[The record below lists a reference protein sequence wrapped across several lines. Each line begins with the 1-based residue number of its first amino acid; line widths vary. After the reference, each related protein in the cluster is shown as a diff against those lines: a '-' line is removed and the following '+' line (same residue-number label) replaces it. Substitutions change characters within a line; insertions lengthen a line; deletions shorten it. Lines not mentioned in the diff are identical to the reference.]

1 MDLHHLR
8 CFIAVAEECHF
19 GRAADRLH
27 LTISPV
33 SRAIK
38 ELESQLGTLLFVRS
52 HHSVEPTPYARTFLP
67 KAIDVVSR
75 FDALVNHAGSTAT
88 ATPTLRLGISSL
100 IDTGAIDAVTYAIQ
114 EACPRT
120 NLETHVSL
128 SDDIVELLTRDA
140 LDLAVIHLPTSSAR
154 VQTFLLVQY
163 TFAVAMNSQHPL
175 ANRSRLTIA
184 DISPYTLLMSGV
196 GANTAIAARFSGLLR
211 GLGVSR
217 LKILAQEDILSIAG
231 RLSRSDAISLVALGS
246 VHAEKTFDAPR
257 FRLVPFDAD
266 GLEISVGLAWTQ
278 KSAQRCPDVETVVS
292 CIPAMSRSIQTL

>member
-33 SRAIK
+33 SRAVK

-75 FDALVNHAGSTAT
+75 FDALVNEAGSTTT
-88 ATPTLRLGISSL
+88 ATPTLRLGVSSL
-100 IDTGAIDAVTYAIQ
+100 IDTAVIDAVTNVIQ
-114 EACPRT
+114 EACTRT
-120 NLETHVSL
+120 NLETHVAL
-128 SDDIVELLTRDA
+128 SDDLVELLNRDA
-140 LDLAVIHLPTSSAR
+140 LDLAVIHLPTSSAS
-154 VQTFLLVQY
+154 VQTSLLAQY

-175 ANRSRLTIA
+175 ADRNSVTVA
-184 DISPYTLLMSGV
+184 DISPYTLLMSGL

-211 GLGVSR
+211 GLGVAR
-217 LKILAQEDILSIAG
+217 MKVLAQEDTLSIAG
-231 RLSRSDAISLVALGS
+231 RLSRGDAISLVALGS

-257 FRLVPFDAD
+257 FRLVPFDAA
-266 GLEISVGLAWTQ
+266 GLEVSVGLAWTQ
-278 KSAQRCPDVETVVS
+278 RSALRCPDVETVVS
-292 CIPAMSRSIQTL
+292 YIPAMCRSIQAM